1 METSQR
7 SENPGRGGG
16 CDIPSRRHIRIDD
29 VIPALIWPGRGSGA
43 RPAIISLHGAGGN
56 KSDIE
61 EETVESIT
69 REGATLVT
77 VDAYLHGERAPAG
90 FDIRDPEIFTRLL
103 FVEIIQRTAQDL
115 FAVLAYLTEHAQVDP
130 DRIGLRGGSMG
141 GYVALA
147 AVGMG
152 LPVQSVLSVAG
163 GADYVNSFVQLPSE
177 HTLDTSEEQAF
188 QEISR
193 QTDPLNHVARFPP
206 RPVLQVHGELDPVSP
221 IAGDRAL
228 YHALVP
234 HYQDQP
240 QRCLFLLHAGGHETP
255 SALEVLGWNWL
266 LDQVEGPAPHLLGGR
281 ARERGGS
288 ARSMAG

>member
-1 METSQR
+1 M
-7 SENPGRGGG
+7 
-16 CDIPSRRHIRIDD
+16 
-29 VIPALIWPGRGSGA
+29 IPALIWHGRGSGA

-61 EETVESIT
+61 EETVESVTRKGVTLIT
-69 REGATLVT
+69 I
-77 VDAYLHGERAPAG
+77 DAYLRGERAPAG
-90 FDIRDPEIFTRLL
+90 FDVRDPQTFTKML

-115 FAVLAYLTEHAQVDP
+115 IIVLAYIKEHAQVDP
-130 DRIGLRGGSMG
+130 DRTGLRGGAMG
-141 GYVALA
+141 GYIAPA
-147 AVGMG
+147 AVGMS
-152 LPVQSVLSVAG
+152 LPVQSVLSVVG
-163 GADYVNSFVQLPSE
+163 GADYANSFVQLPSE

-206 RPVLQVHGELDPVSP
+206 RPVLQVHGDLDPVSP

-228 YHALVP
+228 YHALVT

-255 SALEVLGWNWL
+255 AALEDLGWNWL
-266 LDQVEGPAPHLLGGR
+266 LDQVEPPARHLDGDR
-281 ARERGGS
+281 ARKPGGS
-288 ARSMAG
+288 DRSTAG